1 MQGSACSS
9 REMNHREGQ
18 RRGGFEGKLCFWKQ
32 HFHGLWQDVLC
43 TSSDGARAWA
53 EWWKMGKYR
62 KTEKQKK
69 HTENWLFILF
79 WTVRV
84 MWKNTS
90 FAPSHLSNI
99 FDNKVCSQERKGT
112 SWEVFSLQFW
122 TKPVPYFFHLQ
133 SCRKMLFFPQLGCKC
148 FPDCFYLCKKTC
160 EDLGRFCELIKSHI
174 SWALSFSLNSP
185 SILSGIQYTNDNF
198 LA

>member
-1 MQGSACSS
+1 MTAVPWRWNTGK
-9 REMNHREGQ
+9 G
-18 RRGGFEGKLCFWKQ
+18 RGGLGLRANSAFGNNIFMDCGRMCFVPAVMEP
-32 HFHGLWQDVLC
+32 GPGM
-43 TSSDGARAWA
+43 SDGKW
-53 EWWKMGKYR
+53 ENIGK
-62 KTEKQKK
+62 TAKQKN
-69 HTENWLFILF
+69 HTENWLFTLF

-99 FDNKVCSQERKGT
+99 FDNEVWSQERKGT
-112 SWEVFSLQFW
+112 CWEVFSLQFW
-122 TKPVPYFFHLQ
+122 TKPVPSFFHLQ
-133 SCRKMLFFPQLGCKC
+133 SRRKMFFFPQLGCKC